1 MDDIDKTTDDRARF
15 DRIDVADLIVRERLA
30 RDNRDW
36 EEMKSYWLDDSLVDV
51 SWFRGSGAKF
61 VELTK
66 ANVRENSYNFHVMSP
81 PVVNVVGNHAI
92 SETPCT
98 LRDFSNIAGADAS
111 YEGFVRL
118 FWRARRSNGRWLLAG
133 LRALYLIDLFH
144 GRDPARPPAFDPE
157 TLKGYRSPY
166 RFLMCNLT
174 NLGVP
179 VRDDLPGI
187 DQPDVVASMR
197 AAETAW
203 LNGGSDPRES

>member
-1 MDDIDKTTDDRARF
+1 MTGTRTGDDGQVRLDK
-15 DRIDVADLIVRERLA
+15 IDVAELILRERLA

-36 EEMKSYWLDDSLVDV
+36 DEMASCWLEDSVVDV
-51 SWFRGSGAKF
+51 SWFRGSGPEF
-61 VELTK
+61 VRLTK
-66 ANVRENSYNFHVMSP
+66 GNIKENSYNFHVMSP
-81 PVVNVVGNHAI
+81 PVVRVVGDNAI

-118 FWRARRSNGRWLLAG
+118 FWRARRSEAGWLLAG
-133 LRALYLIDLFH
+133 LRCLYLVDLFH

-157 TLKGYRSPY
+157 LLKTYRSPY

-187 DQPDVVASMR
+187 DRPEVVAAMR
-197 AAETAW
+197 TAEAAW
-203 LNGGSDPRES
+203 LNGGS

>member
-1 MDDIDKTTDDRARF
+1 MDDDDDRMIADRARF
-15 DRIDVADLIVRERLA
+15 DRIDVADLILRERLA

-36 EEMKSYWLDDSLVDV
+36 EAMASYWLDDSLVDV
-51 SWFRGSGAKF
+51 SWFRGSGARF

-66 ANVRENSYNFHVMSP
+66 GNVREASYNFHVMSP
-81 PVVNVVGNHAI
+81 PVVDVAGDRAI

-144 GRDPARPPAFDPE
+144 GRDPARPPAFDPQM
-157 TLKGYRSPY
+157 LQSYRSPY

-187 DQPDVVASMR
+187 DQPDVVAAMR

-203 LNGGSDPRES
+203 LNDGSGAGH

>member
-1 MDDIDKTTDDRARF
+1 MDETTKAIDDRTRF

-36 EEMKSYWLDDSLVDV
+36 EEMASYWLDDSLVDV
-51 SWFRGSGAKF
+51 SWFRGSGPKF

-98 LRDFSNIAGADAS
+98 LRDFSNIAGVDAS

-118 FWRARRSNGRWLLAG
+118 FWRARCSKGRWLLAG

-144 GRDPARPPAFDPE
+144 GRDPARPPMFDPE
-157 TLKGYRSPY
+157 MLKGYRSPY

-179 VRDDLPGI
+179 VRDDLPGV
-187 DQPDVVASMR
+187 DQPDVVAAMR
-197 AAETAW
+197 VAETAW
-203 LNGGSDPRES
+203 LNSGSGLRGS